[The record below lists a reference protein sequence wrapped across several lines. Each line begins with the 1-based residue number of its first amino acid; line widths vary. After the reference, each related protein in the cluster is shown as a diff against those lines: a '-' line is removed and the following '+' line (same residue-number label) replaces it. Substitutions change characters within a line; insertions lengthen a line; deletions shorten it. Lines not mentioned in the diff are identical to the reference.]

1 MSLYSCRPREAT
13 IGDMGRSSTKMLVT
27 EAAGCDWKGLYTI
40 GGVTT
45 IATTLLFLCDIVF
58 WIMLGPYPSSAQGW
72 FALLEEKRLVGF
84 LLLSFPTFF
93 GAILYYLTFLG
104 LYHILRRVNPAY
116 AALAALLAF
125 AGLTIL
131 LVTHMAYPMVYLS
144 AQHAAA
150 STETQRSLLLA
161 AGETR
166 IAVTIAGV
174 NLGGFLAEGAAVIF
188 SLLMLQS
195 DVFGKRTACLGI
207 VGHGLDSNRY
217 ESGLLARMDRGH
229 TPHDRRRASVHMVAA
244 GCWKVPSIGVGSV
257 TDL

>member
-1 MSLYSCRPREAT
+1 
-13 IGDMGRSSTKMLVT
+13 MGRSSTKVLVT
-27 EAAGCDWKGLYTI
+27 KAAGCDWKGLYTI

-45 IATTLLFLCDIVF
+45 IAMTLLFLCDIVF
-58 WIMLGPYPSSAQGW
+58 WIMLGPYPGSAQGW
-72 FALLEEKRLVGF
+72 FTLLEEKRLVGL

-125 AGLTIL
+125 VGLTIL

-166 IAVTIAGV
+166 IAVTMTGV
-174 NLGGFLAEGAAVIF
+174 NLGGFLVEF
-188 SLLMLQS
+188 
-195 DVFGKRTACLGI
+195 VFPR
-207 VGHGLDSNRY
+207 GLVR
-217 ESGLLARMDRGH
+217 ARG
-229 TPHDRRRASVHMVAA
+229 TRRRSVGPTPILPCRASRMAGRCRCPSFGGTKSSCSTWPRGERVADRPCRPGTPRRKNGFDRA
-244 GCWKVPSIGVGSV
+244 SSW
-257 TDL
+257 